1 MNILACVPAEL
12 LTRLRAD
19 CDGAHR
25 VYAALDWEDVA
36 GAVERHPVDVI
47 VVDPRFGSPATLT
60 LAPVLEL
67 RRIYPATPFV
77 IYTTLDAKTLPAIV
91 TLSLSGINQLIIAD
105 VDDHPLQLCAI
116 FERQPGVRVSDSL
129 ALALAPHLSQLPPDV
144 ASALERVIH
153 TPAAFDSVPD
163 FAAAAKVSR
172 RTIYRECER
181 AALASPR
188 EILAAARALRA
199 YALLRE
205 GDMAI
210 EDVAEALGFS
220 SPHHLAKIMRW
231 ASGMTTARAR
241 ARIAPDEFVQMIV
254 ARVAPT
260 PSSSSAS

>member
-12 LTRLRAD
+12 LTRLRAV
-19 CDGAHR
+19 CHGAHR
-25 VYAALDWEDVA
+25 VHAALDWEDVA

-67 RRIYPATPFV
+67 RRIYPSTPFV

-91 TLSLSGINQLIIAD
+91 TLGRSGINQLIIVD
-105 VDDHPLQLCAI
+105 VDDEPEQLCAI
-116 FERQPGVRVSDSL
+116 FERQPGARLSDGL
-129 ALALAPHLSQLPPDV
+129 ADALAPQLSQLPPDV
-144 ASALERVIH
+144 AAALERVIH
-153 TPAAFDSVPD
+153 TPSAFDSVPD
-163 FAAAAKVSR
+163 LAAAAKVSR

-188 EILAAARALRA
+188 EIIAAARALRA

-220 SPHHLAKIMRW
+220 SPHHLAKTMRW

-241 ARIAPDEFVQMIV
+241 ARIAPDEFVQMLV
-254 ARVAPT
+254 ARVAPMT
-260 PSSSSAS
+260 SSSSAS